1 MISLV
6 ERKTFMKTYVGNG
19 YGRHVVIHLGKGEQV
34 LESIQK
40 EVKRL
45 NIQSGIVTSGIG
57 SARKIVYHRIG
68 NLENDPLNIFET
80 MEGPTEI
87 GAIQG
92 LIIDGEPHL
101 HITCYGED
109 GAYAGHLEPGCEVQY
124 LAEISIIEL
133 DDADLVRRADE
144 FGISYID
151 KRSNV

>member
-1 MISLV
+1 M
-6 ERKTFMKTYVGNG
+6 RTYVGDR
-19 YGRHVVIHLGKGEQV
+19 YGRHVIMHLGKGELV
-34 LESIQK
+34 LESIQS
-40 EVKRL
+40 EIKRL
-45 NIQSGIVTSGIG
+45 NIRTGIVTSGIG

-68 NLENDPLNIFET
+68 NLEKDPLNIFIT

-124 LAEISIIEL
+124 LAEVSILEL
-133 DDADLVRRADE
+133 LDADLVRDLDE
-144 FGISYID
+144 FGISFIN
-151 KRSNV
+151 KR

>member
-1 MISLV
+1 M
-6 ERKTFMKTYVGNG
+6 RTYVGDR
-19 YGRHVVIHLGKGEQV
+19 YGRHVIMHLGKGELV
-34 LESIQK
+34 LESIQS
-40 EVKRL
+40 EIKRL
-45 NIQSGIVTSGIG
+45 NIRTGIVTSGIG

-68 NLENDPLNIFET
+68 NLEKDPLNIFIT

-124 LAEISIIEL
+124 LAEVSILEL
-133 DDADLVRRADE
+133 LDADLVRNVDE
-144 FGISYID
+144 FGISFIN
-151 KRSNV
+151 KR